1 MFDIDKYK
9 DNYCMHCATQ
19 EEATDFCNYLHSIG
33 RSWSCGSRYN
43 LVTNFTEYKQ
53 NTVYFFN
60 SGVYGNLNTAK
71 LLGYKILKW
80 SDFMNKPFT
89 KSNLK
94 NGDVVK
100 CSNGTVYIINKDL
113 GTLIGKNGYV
123 KLSEYLTDL
132 TNKIDAEW
140 NIVAVRRPVKDYECQ
155 FTAFER
161 SHGVLVYERVE
172 PEEMTLAEVCK
183 ILGKQI
189 KIIP

>member
-1 MFDIDKYK
+1 MKYKVGDKVRIIDK
-9 DNYCMHCATQ
+9 DNGCLTHSMRKYLGTVMTIKSVSYGCYHMVEDQADVLNGWLWKEELIAGYAT
-19 EEATDFCNYLHSIG
+19 ET
-33 RSWSCGSRYN
+33 
-43 LVTNFTEYKQ
+43 
-53 NTVYFFN
+53 
-60 SGVYGNLNTAK
+60 
-71 LLGYKILKW
+71 
-80 SDFMNKPFT
+80 FT
-89 KSNLK
+89 KFDLK

-100 CSNGTVYIINKDL
+100 CSNGVVYIINKDL
-113 GTLIGKNGYV
+113 STLIGKNGYV

-132 TNKIDAEW
+132 TNKIDAGW

-183 ILGKQI
+183 LLGKQI